1 MKRPDITPGEWE
13 ASRLATPSFAPE
25 FGIYGEHSINAFARI
40 KGDKAREDAQAI
52 AALPDCLLAL
62 EACMLRED
70 IANDELGTTIKAA
83 LAKAGYTF

>member
-13 ASRLATPSFAPE
+13 ASRLATPEFAPE
-25 FGIYGEHSINAFARI
+25 YGIYGRYSINAFARI
-40 KGDKAREDAQAI
+40 KGDHAEEDTQAI
-52 AALPDCLLAL
+52 AALPALLYAL